1 MLLYHFLCNING
13 WNEKNCLRRR
23 YFCAIFHN
31 KSNFLK
37 IELMKSVVFFSN
49 GNTYIGIHC
58 LDPLRFFNPLGHFK
72 SSSKSFSQVVQL
84 KTPSLIA
91 LSTFL
96 KTFFSHFSIFNIKNT
111 FSGKKLWKFTIM
123 KSAFEKTGSKQ
134 SKNNLESLLDV
145 VYIKGFYK
153 SC

>member
-1 MLLYHFLCNING
+1 MEIL
-13 WNEKNCLRRR
+13 
-23 YFCAIFHN
+23 
-31 KSNFLK
+31 
-37 IELMKSVVFFSN
+37 
-49 GNTYIGIHC
+49 TYIGIHC

-96 KTFFSHFSIFNIKNT
+96 KLSSLILVFLTLKNT

-134 SKNNLESLLDV
+134 SKKNLESLLDV